1 MSEQIGGL
9 DLTPGECGLSLL
21 QLLWNFSGSLLFFI
35 IWGGAVEQLLQPPL
49 PNEGYRALM

>member
-21 QLLWNFSGSLLFFI
+21 QLLWNSVGESVVLYYLGRGSGAAF
-35 IWGGAVEQLLQPPL
+35 AAPL
-49 PNEGYRALM
+49 TK